1 MVFYK
6 TLPVRAASIAG
17 LAAGAFAASAFV
29 AGNTAVAQPPLHHI
43 KYTVG
48 ASQDIANAEI
58 YWRQV
63 DPPDWGAYSHNPYE
77 FTPNVEANLGPN
89 QPWVLETWLADPAE
103 WSMVVVGLPAAS
115 TPPLAD
121 PGFVCE
127 LRVDDVVV
135 ATDSGNK
142 GALCSMR
149 PW

>member
-6 TLPVRAASIAG
+6 TLPMLAVSVAG
-17 LAAGAFAASAFV
+17 TFAASALV
-29 AGNTAVAQPPLHHI
+29 AGGTAAAQPPLHHVQ
-43 KYTVG
+43 YTVG

-58 YWRQV
+58 YWRQI
-63 DPPDWGAYSHNPYE
+63 DPPNWGAYSHNPYE

-89 QPWVLETWLADPAE
+89 QPWVMETWLADPNE
-103 WSMVVVGLPAAS
+103 WSMVVVGLPAQS

-127 LRVDDVVV
+127 LKVDGAVV
-135 ATDSGNK
+135 ATDAGTK